1 GCLRLS
7 RGTCVAVGR
16 CATGN
21 VGVHVGDVLVQWGVR
36 AIPVGIAAMVLGFV
50 LKSAG
55 TQAGPTD
62 PALPAPRI
70 SVFGTIHPELFRLSA
85 PIGSG
90 SAGERLR
97 LASLQPHARVFD

>member
-1 GCLRLS
+1 EKLPADRIGPNDSCRNRHVCLRLR

-21 VGVHVGDVLVQWGVR
+21 VGCTWGNVLVQWGGR

-55 TQAGPTD
+55 TQAGPPD
-62 PALPAPRI
+62 PPLPPPRI
-70 SVFGTIHPELFRLSA
+70 FDFGAGRPERFR
-85 PIGSG
+85 
-90 SAGERLR
+90 
-97 LASLQPHARVFD
+97 